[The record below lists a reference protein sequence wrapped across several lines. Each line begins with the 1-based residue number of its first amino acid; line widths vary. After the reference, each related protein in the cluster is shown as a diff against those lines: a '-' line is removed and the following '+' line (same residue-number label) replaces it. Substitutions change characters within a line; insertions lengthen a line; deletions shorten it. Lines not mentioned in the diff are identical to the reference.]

1 MRSTLA
7 FIFLFSAVL
16 SFISIQ
22 AEASALPSTRF
33 ASRRIAVQDS
43 LLRDSVAEVV
53 VIAQRREERLF
64 FSPAAVERVSGQ
76 AIRGR
81 QARSV
86 PEALVATTGVFN
98 QSTSRSG
105 SPFLRGLTGNQTL
118 LLIDGIRLNNST
130 FRYGPNQY
138 LNTIDPFSIDYM
150 EVLKGG
156 GSVAYGTD
164 ALGGT
169 ILVTTQEPRF
179 SSEGASWS
187 GKAVGQFISQGME
200 QSGRAEAGFR
210 GKNAAF
216 LAGATLRNFGDLI
229 GGDTT
234 GRQKPSGYDEM
245 AFDLKA
251 KFRLGDNQFI
261 TLAHQYFRQ
270 EEQPVFH
277 KIQLENFLRNHFT
290 EQQRQLTY
298 ARWQYQPKGSKDRLS
313 ATLSLQNT
321 IEGRESQKNGS
332 STLTEEED
340 KVRTLGF
347 SMQYAYYP
355 TERFRLSSGAEI
367 YSDLVHSTRVDINLI
382 SAGLA
387 TSKRGL
393 YPDGSTHLSAAVY
406 TLATW
411 ELPKWQFTG
420 GARYNYF
427 AITTKDEANG
437 EATIK
442 PDALVGNFSALYRL
456 TRKDNVFA
464 SIESAFRAPNID
476 DMGTLGIVDF
486 RYEVPAFD
494 LTPESSLNMELG
506 YRHRSAKVQ
515 AEVFVF
521 RNELRDLIARIRLGN
536 DSIAGYPVYI
546 KENVQEGYIHG
557 VEGDFSVA
565 LTSRLTFQG
574 ALAWQYGQNVTR
586 NEPQR
591 RIPPMFGRGAVSYA
605 HSGLS
610 ITAETLFASKQDRLA
625 AGDKSDNRIPAG
637 GTPGWAVFN
646 LFGAYSWNAFTVRA
660 GIWNIGNAD
669 YRYHGSGTNAMGRS
683 ASLAIEVG
691 F

>member
-1 MRSTLA
+1 MPQL
-7 FIFLFSAVL
+7 
-16 SFISIQ
+16 Q
-22 AEASALPSTRF
+22 ASAPTEHLGLSAGP
-33 ASRRIAVQDS
+33 AQDS
-43 LLRDSVAEVV
+43 VLRDSIGEVV

-64 FSPAAVERVSGQ
+64 FTPGAVELLNGKALR
-76 AIRGR
+76 AR
-81 QARSV
+81 QARTV
-86 PEALVATTGVFN
+86 PEALVATSGVFN

-138 LNTIDPFSIDYM
+138 LNTIDPFSIDRM
-150 EVLKGG
+150 EVWKGG

-169 ILVTTQEPRF
+169 IQVLTQEPRF
-179 SSEGASWS
+179 SSEGADWS
-187 GKAVGQFISQGME
+187 GRAIGQFISQGME
-200 QSGRAEAGFR
+200 QSGRLEGMYSGENTAI
-210 GKNAAF
+210 
-216 LAGATLRNFGDLI
+216 LAGATLRHFGDLI

-234 GRQKPSGYDEM
+234 GRQNPSGYDEM
-245 AFDLKA
+245 AFDAKG
-251 KFRLGDNQFI
+251 KFRLGDNHFL
-261 TLAHQYFRQ
+261 TVAHQYFRQ

-298 ARWQYQPKGSKDRLS
+298 ARWQYQPQGSKDRLS
-313 ATLSLQNT
+313 ATTSLQKT

-332 STLTEEED
+332 SVLTEEED

-347 SMQYAYYP
+347 SMQYEYHP
-355 TERFRLSSGAEI
+355 VQQFRLSSGAEL
-367 YSDLVHSTRVDINLI
+367 YRDLVNSTRVDINLI
-382 SAGLA
+382 SAGLT

-442 PDALVGNFSALYRL
+442 PDALVGNFSALYGL
-456 TRKDNVFA
+456 TPKDNVFA

-494 LTPESSLNMELG
+494 LTP
-506 YRHRSAKVQ
+506 
-515 AEVFVF
+515 
-521 RNELRDLIARIRLGN
+521 
-536 DSIAGYPVYI
+536 
-546 KENVQEGYIHG
+546 
-557 VEGDFSVA
+557 
-565 LTSRLTFQG
+565 
-574 ALAWQYGQNVTR
+574 
-586 NEPQR
+586 
-591 RIPPMFGRGAVSYA
+591 
-605 HSGLS
+605 
-610 ITAETLFASKQDRLA
+610 
-625 AGDKSDNRIPAG
+625 
-637 GTPGWAVFN
+637 N
-646 LFGAYSWNAFTVRA
+646 L
-660 GIWNIGNAD
+660 
-669 YRYHGSGTNAMGRS
+669 
-683 ASLAIEVG
+683 L
-691 F
+691 